1 MHLPAVSSP
10 YSSSNSPPVKV
21 ARERRT
27 LHGSRPLKRV
37 TLGSSQEGKISDN
50 DTNFRARRVRA
61 YPIGLLV
68 RVRLISGREIEGQVI
83 RVETTA
89 LGTFLHV
96 EFGDEVA
103 NVTAKQV
110 IGFYDFCFLKAWMV
124 RRF

>member
-1 MHLPAVSSP
+1 MAQGLG
-10 YSSSNSPPVKV
+10 
-21 ARERRT
+21 T
-27 LHGSRPLKRV
+27 KRV
-37 TLGSSQEGKISDN
+37 EMSDRSREGKIGEQNS
-50 DTNFRARRVRA
+50 NFKVGRVRA
-61 YPIGLLV
+61 YPIGVLV
-68 RVRLISGREIEGQVI
+68 KVRLISGREIEGQVI
-83 RVETTA
+83 KVETTA